1 MFDEA
6 RRRKERGRD
15 VVVGALQ
22 PEVPPEIKSLL
33 DVLEVAPTI
42 DVEVLLL
49 LFQQSFAAICKCAS
63 LTGWRMTAPGAI
75 AHRWQDVDELLSS
88 GITVV
93 ASVDLPHIDDQR
105 EAVEK
110 LTGKEVTENI
120 PRQFLDT
127 AEKL

>member
-1 MFDEA
+1 MGKSFRMFDEA

-75 AHRWQDVDELLSS
+75 AHRWQDVDELHRR
-88 GITVV
+88 GAVRYRRRIDV
-93 ASVDLPHIDDQR
+93 AICAPSLR
-105 EAVEK
+105 
-110 LTGKEVTENI
+110 T
-120 PRQFLDT
+120 
-127 AEKL
+127 